1 MEVGKNKE
9 EVKEDDD
16 EVEEEKEELDEVNVD
31 TKDEGVLLTLDSVVI
46 LITALTVFLSQRS
59 GLSFNIIS
67 ISNDEGSICFLQ
79 SFITFFEIELVCPQI
94 EDTGVT

>member
-1 MEVGKNKE
+1 MPALFLFFSAPFLYNRS
-9 EVKEDDD
+9 
-16 EVEEEKEELDEVNVD
+16 ELDEINDDTIVD
-31 TKDEGVLLTLDSVVI
+31 KGVSVTLDSCSVVF

-67 ISNDEGSICFLQ
+67 ISNDEGFICFWL
-79 SFITFFEIELVCPQI
+79 SEIIYFYIELVCSQI